1 MASLGKSVKKSFEK
15 RTISSTLFGIL
26 VSTMTTVAP
35 MLLVMGGIIALYLLL
50 DYKSV
55 VYSECV
61 LFTCSLLYI
70 FIFSLMCTAPFNS
83 VLSRYRI
90 DYPGTFVLP
99 YEF

>member
-55 VYSECV
+55 VYSERV
-61 LFTCSLLYI
+61 LYLQPAIYLYI
-70 FIFSLMCTAPFNS
+70 QPN
-83 VLSRYRI
+83 VY
-90 DYPGTFVLP
+90 GTL
-99 YEF
+99 